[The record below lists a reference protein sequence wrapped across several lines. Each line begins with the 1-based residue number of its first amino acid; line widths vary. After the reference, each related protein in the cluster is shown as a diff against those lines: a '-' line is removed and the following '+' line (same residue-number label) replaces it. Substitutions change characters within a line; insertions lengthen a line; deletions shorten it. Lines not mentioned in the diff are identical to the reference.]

1 MVVVGWLMRR
11 LNMTF
16 NLESTLRVTTPRL
29 VREQL
34 GMDPTMKRLY
44 EAARAATDGR
54 VATQAEI
61 ARALNTSSQRIKN
74 WETRG
79 ISQLGANQA
88 QSALGV
94 SSAFIL
100 NGTEPMLLREDRP
113 ISPPATPGDYVHVQQ
128 LDAEVGM
135 GGEMVNDD
143 YPEVIRG
150 MDFTT
155 AYIRSLVGFV
165 PPPGRLVLV
174 TGRGD
179 SMIPLIQP
187 GESLMV
193 DTGVTSFDGDGIY
206 LINTGNGQQVK
217 GLQDRGDAIY
227 VVSANTVLYPAFA
240 MPRSTVIGG
249 KVYLR
254 NRIERFN

>member
-1 MVVVGWLMRR
+1 MSSADTPLVALRR
-11 LNMTF
+11 A
-16 NLESTLRVTTPRL
+16 RL
-29 VREQL
+29 QQWIDERFGGKQADFVRATSINQGEVSL
-34 GMDPTMKRLY
+34 LLKSKSFGEKRAASL
-44 EAARAATDGR
+44 EAAAGMPPGY
-54 VATQAEI
+54 
-61 ARALNTSSQRIKN
+61 LSSESIPADQVSAP
-74 WETRG
+74 ET
-79 ISQLGANQA
+79 ISH
-88 QSALGV
+88 
-94 SSAFIL
+94 
-100 NGTEPMLLREDRP
+100 
-113 ISPPATPGDYVHVQQ
+113 DYVHVQQ
-128 LDAEVGM
+128 LDAAVDM
-135 GGEMVNDD
+135 GDGQINDD
-143 YPEVIRG
+143 YPEVIRA
-150 MDFTT
+150 MDFTP